1 MGGHLP
7 KSSSPFISK
16 EVVPTK
22 DIFVLFFTIYITNIL
37 CTFYLSLLI
46 HQHTLGKPKWI
57 VGGIW
62 ISVQFW
68 PNPKEKVS
76 NISTWQ
82 LSSHVHVKRQTGCII
97 SLQSDQKTIIRPC
110 LVLPCLPL
118 LDLALSQSWSSM
130 LRWLHI
136 LAKRAFTSS
145 QLAPM
150 EICTKHK

>member
-37 CTFYLSLLI
+37 RTFYLSLLI

-62 ISVQFW
+62 ISVQF
-68 PNPKEKVS
+68 
-76 NISTWQ
+76 
-82 LSSHVHVKRQTGCII
+82 
-97 SLQSDQKTIIRPC
+97 
-110 LVLPCLPL
+110 
-118 LDLALSQSWSSM
+118 
-130 LRWLHI
+130 
-136 LAKRAFTSS
+136 
-145 QLAPM
+145 
-150 EICTKHK
+150 